1 MPRSRR
7 RQLPR
12 VAVTSDQSLVAE
24 SIRAALRGRGFD
36 PVTLYWPGQR
46 RAAGEPG
53 RPRWLGLG
61 LMVSELD
68 TPEQIRSARI
78 LLATWTG
85 RWLVMTNAPVGPVW
99 GGALEAGATRVVP
112 ASWTLDEVVAGLVSL
127 PDAPDPA
134 HEATRTA
141 LVDAWHQQRSDR
153 TERAGRLQ
161 SLTPRERQVLEM
173 LYGGVGVGEIAGL
186 LGISP
191 ATVRSQ
197 VKAILRKLDVSSQL
211 GAVSALEQHAAEDG
225 GS

>member
-1 MPRSRR
+1 MPRSR

-24 SIRAALRGRGFD
+24 SVRAALRGRGFD

-46 RAAGEPG
+46 RATGEPV
-53 RPRWLGLG
+53 RPRWFGLG
-61 LMVSELD
+61 LMISELE
-68 TPEQIRSARI
+68 TPEQIRSSRI

-85 RWLVMTNAPVGPVW
+85 RWLVMTNAPAGPVW
-99 GGALEAGATRVVP
+99 GGVLEAGATRVVP
-112 ASWTLDEVVAGLVSL
+112 ASWTLDDVAASL
-127 PDAPDPA
+127 LTLPESPDPA
-134 HEATRTA
+134 YDATRAA
-141 LVDAWHQQRSDR
+141 LVEAWHAHRTDR
-153 TERAGRLQ
+153 IERAGRLH

-173 LYGGVGVGEIAGL
+173 LYDGVGVGEIAQL

-211 GAVSALEQHAAEDG
+211 GAVSALEQHSSEG
-225 GS
+225 GDS